1 MSTVT
6 MTRCADSRCS
16 SRRGAAFPRPR
27 RSRSR
32 ATTIALG
39 LLALLLMLNG
49 EIWLLQRT
57 SGAPDELTVATCA
70 VEAVDPGAGLQPA
83 CTQTTTNNVDKEML

>member
-6 MTRCADSRCS
+6 MARCADPHCR
-16 SRRGAAFPRPR
+16 SRRSTASPRP
-27 RSRSR
+27 SRSR
-32 ATTIALG
+32 ATTIALA

-57 SGAPDELTVATCA
+57 SNAPDELTVATCA
-70 VEAVDPGAGLQPA
+70 VEAVDAGLALLPA
-83 CTQTTTNNVDKEML
+83 STQTTTTNVDKEML